1 MHPLHPAGLAC
12 ASTLALPPPV
22 RQTRRTPAPPKP
34 GPRPRLTAQQATV
47 ARLAAEGRR
56 DEDIGAV
63 LGITTKTAKNHLQA
77 VYRRL
82 GVTSRVSL
90 AAALGAEVRP
100 TLAEL
105 TAAATERGGLNA
117 SQAEVLWHLLRGE
130 TNKVIARALKVSPPT
145 VKLRLR
151 SAYRATGA
159 TCRAELAAAVRA
171 WF

>member
-1 MHPLHPAGLAC
+1 MHPLHPIGLAC
-12 ASTLALPPPV
+12 ARALALPPPV
-22 RQTRRTPAPPKP
+22 RRTPVPPKP
-34 GPRPRLTAQQATV
+34 SPRPSLTAQQAAV

-63 LGITTKTAKNHLQA
+63 LGIARDTVKYRLQGA
-77 VYRRL
+77 YRRL
-82 GVTSRVSL
+82 GVTSRVGL
-90 AAALGAEVRP
+90 AAALGVEVRP

-105 TAAATERGGLNA
+105 TAAAAERGLTAN
-117 SQAEVLWHLLRGE
+117 QAAALWYLLRGE
-130 TNKVIARALKVSPPT
+130 TNKVIARSLKVSPPT

-151 SAYRATGA
+151 AAYIATGT